1 MTPETTKVRLPEE
14 SRTRTEAPPK
24 APHKHTT
31 IEAALAEA
39 LARHGVTLAPRTSG
53 RFERFD
59 APDKPKGNGN
69 GWYRIHSPQAA
80 SFGIWHLD
88 LAETVTLDGPTDDP
102 EAAAQA
108 RLDAMRDRERR
119 DRERRQREAQAKAT
133 ANRWWPQAG
142 PADAAFPWLT
152 RKRLPP
158 YNLRQHG
165 DVLLMP
171 LFFEGELVN
180 LERIHP
186 NGNKRTLPGGRVKGA
201 ASLIG
206 DLAVAERVLVAEGW
220 STAAALH
227 EAMGC
232 AVVVARNADNLAPVA
247 RRLRQR
253 LPAEVG
259 ITVCGD
265 DDRHLPAQGKANK
278 GAVEARHAA
287 LAIGAELLMPQFC
300 EGCEGCTDFADVR
313 LCRLG
318 GGHGG

>member
-1 MTPETTKVRLPEE
+1 MTPETTKARPPVKG
-14 SRTRTEAPPK
+14 RTHTEAPPK
-24 APHKHTT
+24 APPKHTT

-39 LARHGVTLAPRTSG
+39 LAGYGVTLAPRASG

-80 SFGIWHLD
+80 SFGIWHMD
-88 LAETVTLDGPTDDP
+88 LAETVTLHGASDP

-108 RLDAMRDRERR
+108 RLDAMRDRDRR
-119 DRERRQREAQAKAT
+119 DRERQQLEAKAKEM

-142 PADAAFPWLT
+142 PADAAHPWLVG
-152 RKRLPP
+152 KRLPS
-158 YNLRQHG
+158 YNLRQRG

-180 LERIHP
+180 LERIYP
-186 NGNKRTLPGGRVKGA
+186 NGSKRTLPGGRVKGA

-206 DLAVAERVLVAEGW
+206 DLAGARRVLVAEGW

-232 AVVVARNADNLAPVA
+232 PVVVARNADNLAPVA

-259 ITVCGD
+259 ITICGD
-265 DDRHLPAQGKANK
+265 DDRHLPAKGLANK
-278 GAVEARHAA
+278 GAVAARHAA
-287 LAIGAELLMPQFC
+287 LAVGAKLLMPTFC

-318 GGHGG
+318 GGYGE